1 MIKILQGSV
10 GNGRIFRIQYTST
23 VNQDM
28 KLRAKDSFSLIKE
41 KLDLGWIGN
50 ISLGYYGSWG
60 IVNTGR
66 IDVISNKISLFLV
79 GSVIDNKFCTKWS
92 QVDGYGF
99 ANATGWAC
107 DYGYTI
113 LERERQ

>member
-10 GNGRIFRIQYTST
+10 GNGRIFRIQNTST

-28 KLRAKDSFSLIKE
+28 KLRAKDSFSLIEE

-50 ISLGYYGSWG
+50 ISLGYYSSWG
-60 IVNTGR
+60 VVSTGR

-79 GSVIDNKFCTKWS
+79 GSVIDNKFCTERS

-99 ANATGWAC
+99 SNATG
-107 DYGYTI
+107 
-113 LERERQ
+113 